1 MFIHKMKQSKVAKNV
16 SSLNTIYEASKSTAM
31 IIVFIVYD
39 QKLQFSFCWDTK
51 FVGH

>member
-1 MFIHKMKQSKVAKNV
+1 MFIHKMKPLKVAKNV
-16 SSLNTIYEASKSTAM
+16 SSINTIHEANKSTAI

-39 QKLQFSFCWDTK
+39 QKLQVSFCWDTK